1 MAQTKVTQAIPK
13 VLVICKCPDTGP
25 VWAFSLQQKQIQ
37 VFLETSIANAMQR
50 WEEEV
55 PDLIILDSCD
65 AGNLELNLIKEFRQ
79 ETSLPILLLTPR
91 REEEYLLEAYR
102 SGADECILKPV
113 SPAMFMAKTR
123 SWLRRCWMFPSSVL
137 EPIKA
142 GKFHLIPSE
151 RSLVRDD
158 EAPMRLTNL
167 EFRLMYAMMSHSD
180 RVVNADELIE
190 HVWGYTGD
198 GDHAMLKN
206 IVYRLRRKIEADP
219 AKPRY
224 ILTVAGV
231 GYRFVKE

>member
-1 MAQTKVTQAIPK
+1 MQAIPK
-13 VLVICKCPDTGP
+13 ALVICKCPDTGP

-37 VFLETSIANAMQR
+37 VVLEPSPAKAIQR
-50 WEEEV
+50 WEEED
-55 PDLIILDSCD
+55 PDLIILDSGD
-65 AGNLELNLIKEFRQ
+65 SDNFALNLIKEFRK

-91 REEEYLLEAYR
+91 QEEEYLLEAYR
-102 SGADECILKPV
+102 CGADECILKPV
-113 SPAMFMAKTR
+113 SPAIFMAKTR
-123 SWLRRCWMFPSSVL
+123 SWLRRCWTVPSSVL
-137 EPIKA
+137 DPLRT
-142 GKFHLIPSE
+142 GKFQLIPSE
-151 RSLVRDD
+151 HLLVKGDD
-158 EAPMRLTNL
+158 APQRLTNL

-206 IVYRLRRKIEADP
+206 IIYRLRRKIEADP